1 VTGKTWTPCLPLS
14 LRNWL
19 KKKYGLIGVDSL
31 SVYLNPLLLT
41 TNWGGTDIKKRGK
54 KAPEKLEIKARV
66 NEEIRYPEVRVIG
79 EDGEQIGILP
89 TKEALERAFELDL
102 DLVEVSEAA
111 KPPVCRIMNYDKY
124 RYELKKKLQEAKK
137 KQTIVETKEIK
148 FRPKTEEHDLNF
160 KIKKIKKFLGDKNKV
175 KVTMRFRGREIVYA
189 QTIGLNALNKIA
201 DTIREDCVVLQEPKM
216 EGRQLVM
223 FVGPKA

>member
-1 VTGKTWTPCLPLS
+1 
-14 LRNWL
+14 
-19 KKKYGLIGVDSL
+19 
-31 SVYLNPLLLT
+31 
-41 TNWGGTDIKKRGK
+41 
-54 KAPEKLEIKARV
+54 
-66 NEEIRYPEVRVIG
+66 
-79 EDGEQIGILP
+79 
-89 TKEALERAFELDL
+89 
-102 DLVEVSEAA
+102 
-111 KPPVCRIMNYDKY
+111 MNYDKY